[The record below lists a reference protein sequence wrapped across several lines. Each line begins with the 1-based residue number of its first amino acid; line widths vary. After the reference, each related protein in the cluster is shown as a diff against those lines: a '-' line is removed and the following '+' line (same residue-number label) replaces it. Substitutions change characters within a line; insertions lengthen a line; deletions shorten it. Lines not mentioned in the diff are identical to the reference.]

1 MTDPSASTTVDAGNE
16 PPAEPIAGDAAGDR
30 ARVLGSRLRS
40 LREAKGISLRGL
52 ARQLEISPSAVSQIE
67 RGLITPS
74 VMRLIGMVEALGAP
88 LCVVLD
94 DEPVHDDTT
103 VGFHAGFSVRR
114 APGTPVDLTGGVTYR
129 RLSPPLPGTDF
140 FESIYPPGSS
150 SGSPDEYLEH
160 AGIDAGTV
168 TAGRVIVE
176 SPTERVELQAGDSIA
191 FDASTPHRITNPDR
205 DKPAILTWLTLHAP
219 NHRHSRLDGHGE
231 RAN

>member
-1 MTDPSASTTVDAGNE
+1 MTDPGPEDQS
-16 PPAEPIAGDAAGDR
+16 GDR
-30 ARVLGSRLRS
+30 ARILGSRLRS
-40 LREAKGISLRGL
+40 LREAKGISLRSL

-94 DEPVHDDTT
+94 DEPLHDGAAI
-103 VGFHAGFSVRR
+103 GFHAGFSVRR
-114 APGTPVDLTGGVTYR
+114 APGTPVDLTGGVIYR

-168 TAGRVIVE
+168 TAGRVIIE
-176 SPTERVELQAGDSIA
+176 SPTERVELHTGDSIA
-191 FDASTPHRITNPDR
+191 FDAATPHRILNPDDQR
-205 DKPAILTWLTLHAP
+205 AAVVTWLTLHAP
-219 NHRHSRLDGHGE
+219 NHRSDRNGSADHPH
-231 RAN
+231 